1 MSKLFLPSFFQ
12 VENSLNKVP
21 DLLKFDK
28 AEIIITL
35 LIVPMRFLI
44 IASIFYFIFYKI
56 MKNKWIHLKIQTA
69 FPTNTQ
75 LISEILYS
83 VSTMLIFSFMVI
95 LVLYLNQIGYTKIYF
110 NIGDYG
116 IIYFISSLVL
126 IMLIHDLY
134 FYLSHRMMHN
144 ERIFPIVHSVHH
156 RSINPTPWTAFS
168 IHPIEA
174 FIQLAW
180 VPIIIM
186 LLPIHY
192 YVLMIW
198 SFNMTI
204 FNIIGHLGFEI
215 FPKQLM
221 NYRFGKFI
229 FSSTFHNLHHSKV
242 NCNYGLY
249 LIIWDI
255 LLKTLHDNYKDYYNQ
270 IKLDP

>member
-1 MSKLFLPSFFQ
+1 
-12 VENSLNKVP
+12 
-21 DLLKFDK
+21 
-28 AEIIITL
+28 
-35 LIVPMRFLI
+35 
-44 IASIFYFIFYKI
+44 
-56 MKNKWIHLKIQTA
+56 
-69 FPTNTQ
+69 
-75 LISEILYS
+75 
-83 VSTMLIFSFMVI
+83 
-95 LVLYLNQIGYTKIYF
+95 
-110 NIGDYG
+110 
-116 IIYFISSLVL
+116 
-126 IMLIHDLY
+126 MLIHDLY
-134 FYLSHRMMHN
+134 FYLFHRMMHN
-144 ERIFPIVHSVHH
+144 ERIFPIVHRAHH
-156 RSINPTPWTAFS
+156 RSTNPTPWTAFS
-168 IHPIEA
+168 IHPVEA
-174 FIQLAW
+174 IIQLAW
-180 VPIIIM
+180 IPFIIM
-186 LLPIHY
+186 LLPLHY